1 MKKSDFKEERLI
13 DRLLAFVE
21 WAKAGN
27 MVKSRSE
34 FEKRC
39 GLTNNYLYNTQ
50 FMTKKSIGTDVL
62 KKIHAAF
69 PMLNLTWV
77 IMGKG
82 SMIDVTP
89 DEGYREAYENLRR
102 QVRELK
108 RLMDKIDT
116 NIVQNAE

>member
-13 DRLLAFVE
+13 DRLMAFVE

-27 MVKSRSE
+27 LVNSRSE
-34 FEKRC
+34 FERMC

-62 KKIHAAF
+62 KKIHAKF

-77 IMGKG
+77 IMGTG
-82 SMIDVTP
+82 PMIQMEP
-89 DEGYREAYENLRR
+89 DEGYKEAYESLRKKLDA
-102 QVRELK
+102 LK
-108 RLMDKIDT
+108 KTI
-116 NIVQNAE
+116 NEI